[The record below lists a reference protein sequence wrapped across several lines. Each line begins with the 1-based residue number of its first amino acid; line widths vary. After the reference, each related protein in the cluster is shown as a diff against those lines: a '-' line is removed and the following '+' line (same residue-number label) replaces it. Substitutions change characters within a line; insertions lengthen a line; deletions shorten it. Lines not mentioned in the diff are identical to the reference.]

1 MVNHELSR
9 KSHQRTLPE
18 PIFPHPIFSRTNLTH
33 QSRFI
38 SHVLETEELSVE
50 ILWGGVLR
58 LRDAATARRLD

>member
-38 SHVLETEELSVE
+38 SHVNLHLETEELSVE
-50 ILWGGVLR
+50 ILPGTL
-58 LRDAATARRLD
+58 